1 MLHYAVSSSS
11 LLLPTFDHNFRHFP
25 LVEVWNKFKKVYSNN
40 VHSLYNVITTL
51 INTKLENMDMQSYL
65 GKLERLIA
73 DYNTLI
79 PFTSDAEAFYKQHS

>member
-1 MLHYAVSSSS
+1 
-11 LLLPTFDHNFRHFP
+11 
-25 LVEVWNKFKKVYSNN
+25 
-40 VHSLYNVITTL
+40 
-51 INTKLENMDMQSYL
+51 MQSYL